1 MLSNLRDRIKER
13 WENAS
18 QEEKRKIVLFIV
30 ILAVLVIGIMG
41 YYLNRGS
48 KTVQPVSSNQ
58 SVSEIKIQT
67 DVVSKTQYV
76 EMAKMYEELKKDIEE
91 LKKKNEEIESEKKKL
106 EEEAK
111 KSKAVAKVNESS
123 MPPVPPPPPVSSP
136 LPPPPPPPPS
146 PTLSS
151 SSVSVSEVKPRPE
164 VVGSIAMVRSE
175 AVKRDEVKLDNATG
189 AQAATTN
196 AQVGGVKKKYYLT
209 ASFMEATL
217 LSGLDAPAMSKGE
230 GHPVPCLFRIKTP
243 AVLPNKVKA
252 NLKGC
257 FVIGEGLGNLASERA
272 DIRLVSISCI
282 DKQGR
287 ALIDEKIKGFVVDS
301 DGKIG
306 LRGRVVSKMGSVL
319 ARSFLA
325 GLVGGLGNI
334 FSGVYGGLGSPIIVT
349 PEYNKDVSLSTGA
362 LRSGLQA
369 LGSGLN
375 QASQELMRFYL
386 ELAKQSIPV
395 VEILPTRNVTLVIT
409 DGIWLNLKDLEVM
422 N

>member
-18 QEEKRKIVLFIV
+18 QEDKRKIVLSVV
-30 ILAVLVIGIMG
+30 ILAILVVGLLG
-41 YYLNRGS
+41 YYANRGGKS
-48 KTVQPVSSNQ
+48 VQPVSSNQ

-76 EMAKMYEELKKDIEE
+76 EMAKMYEELKKEIEE

-111 KSKAVAKVNESS
+111 SKTVAKVSEAP
-123 MPPVPPPPPVSSP
+123 MPPIPPPPPVASP
-136 LPPPPPPPPS
+136 LPPPPPPPS
-146 PTLSS
+146 PTPSS

-164 VVGSIAMVRSE
+164 VVGSIAMVRNE
-175 AVKRDEVKLDNATG
+175 VVKRDEVKLDNATG

-287 ALIDEKIKGFVVDS
+287 AIIDEKIKGFVVDS

-334 FSGVYGGLGSPIIVT
+334 FSGVYGGLGSPIVVT
-349 PEYNKDVSLSTGA
+349 PEYNRDVSLSTGA

-409 DGIWLNLKDLEVM
+409 DGVWLNLKDLEVM

>member
-18 QEEKRKIVLFIV
+18 QEDKRKIVLSVV
-30 ILAVLVIGIMG
+30 ILAVIVVGLLG
-41 YYLNRGS
+41 YYVSRSGKSVN
-48 KTVQPVSSNQ
+48 PVTSNQ

-76 EMAKMYEELKKDIEE
+76 EMAKMYDELKKEIEE

-111 KSKAVAKVNESS
+111 KSKTVAKVSEPS
-123 MPPVPPPPPVSSP
+123 MPPVPPPPPVASL
-136 LPPPPPPPPS
+136 LPPPPPPPS
-146 PTLSS
+146 STLSS
-151 SSVSVSEVKPRPE
+151 SNVSVSEVKPRPE
-164 VVGSIAMVRSE
+164 VVGSIAIVRNE
-175 AVKRDEVKLDNATG
+175 VVKRDEVKLDNATG
-189 AQAATTN
+189 AQATTTTTQ
-196 AQVGGVKKKYYLT
+196 AGGVKKKYYLT

-287 ALIDEKIKGFVVDS
+287 AIIDEKIKGFVVDS

-325 GLVGGLGNI
+325 GIVGGLGNI
-334 FSGVYGGLGSPIIVT
+334 FGGAYGGLGSPIIVT
-349 PEYNKDVSLSTGA
+349 PEYGKDVSIGTGA

-369 LGSGLN
+369 LGSGIN

-409 DGIWLNLKDLEVM
+409 DGVWLNLKDLEVM

>member
-18 QEEKRKIVLFIV
+18 QEDKRKIVLSV
-30 ILAVLVIGIMG
+30 VTLAVLVIGLLG
-41 YYLNRGS
+41 YYVNRGGKS
-48 KTVQPVSSNQ
+48 VQPVSSNQ

-76 EMAKMYEELKKDIEE
+76 EMAKMYEELKKEIEE

-111 KSKAVAKVNESS
+111 SKTVAKVSEAP
-123 MPPVPPPPPVSSP
+123 MPPIPPPPPVASP
-136 LPPPPPPPPS
+136 LPPPPPPPS
-146 PTLSS
+146 PTPSS

-164 VVGSIAMVRSE
+164 VVGSIAMVRNE
-175 AVKRDEVKLDNATG
+175 VVKRDEVKLDNATG

-287 ALIDEKIKGFVVDS
+287 AIIDEKIKGFVVDS

-334 FSGVYGGLGSPIIVT
+334 FSGVYGGLGSPIVVT
-349 PEYNKDVSLSTGA
+349 PEYNRDVSLSTGA

-409 DGIWLNLKDLEVM
+409 DGVWLNLKDLEVM